1 MRLYMDQNGI
11 TSLHGSNAGDLAGL
25 QQRYEQQLRAQFPDW
40 AAHVDA
46 TNIGGGRDQ
55 EINQIK
61 DVLSNPPSPDFLQR
75 PDVKM
80 TQQYLMARDAVIHQA
95 QDNNITN
102 WQTAASMEPER
113 AALYAYGYSM
123 ATSDIVFHQ
132 AWTKLFEGEFYK
144 DILAAKNAAATP
156 SLTSTTLG
164 QTPVSGQ

>member
-1 MRLYMDQNGI
+1 
-11 TSLHGSNAGDLAGL
+11 
-25 QQRYEQQLRAQFPDW
+25 
-40 AAHVDA
+40 
-46 TNIGGGRDQ
+46 
-55 EINQIK
+55 
-61 DVLSNPPSPDFLQR
+61 
-75 PDVKM
+75 
-80 TQQYLMARDAVIHQA
+80 VIHQA

-113 AALYAYGYSM
+113 AALYAYGYQM
-123 ATSDIVFHQ
+123 ANSDIVFHQ